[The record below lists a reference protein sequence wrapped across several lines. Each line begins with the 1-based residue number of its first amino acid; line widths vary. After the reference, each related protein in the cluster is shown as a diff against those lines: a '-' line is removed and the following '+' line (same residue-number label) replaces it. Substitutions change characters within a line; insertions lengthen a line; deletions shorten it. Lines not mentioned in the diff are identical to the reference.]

1 MDIVLVCSIN
11 NLCKSLNPIL
21 LTSIVANI
29 ANIHDVEIRIDY
41 KRSKLFIN
49 IMGDKGNSIYI
60 KKCHLDDVIQEIK
73 KIESI

>member
-11 NLCKSLNPIL
+11 NLSKSLNPIL
-21 LTSIVANI
+21 LMSIVANI

-41 KRSKLFIN
+41 RKSKLFIN
-49 IMGDKGNSIYI
+49 IMSDKGDSMYI
-60 KKCHLDDVIQEIK
+60 KKCRLEEVIQEIK

>member
-11 NLCKSLNPIL
+11 NLYHSLNSL
-21 LTSIVANI
+21 LLSSIVANI
-29 ANIHDVEIRIDY
+29 ATIHDVEIRIDY

-49 IMGDKGNSIYI
+49 IMGNKGDSIYI
-60 KKCHLDDVIQEIK
+60 KKCHLEDVIQEIK